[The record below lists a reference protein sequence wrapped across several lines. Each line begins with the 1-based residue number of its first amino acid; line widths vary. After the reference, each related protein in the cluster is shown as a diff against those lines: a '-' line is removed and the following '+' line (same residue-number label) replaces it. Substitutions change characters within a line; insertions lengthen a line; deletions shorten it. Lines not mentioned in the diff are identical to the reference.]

1 VAAVA
6 HDVQM
11 IPTPPPAIHPELRT
25 LARFLPR
32 GLTPRSLQ
40 RVRRLESLQARV
52 APALGRVVPPSKRRQ
67 VEVVSVGTAGARV
80 HRPRP
85 GIASDG
91 PLPAVLWIH
100 GGGYVIGSASQDD
113 ALCRHFADEL
123 GAVVVSVEYRRAPEH
138 PFPAPLEDCHDVLVW
153 LADLDEVDAGRI
165 AIGGASAGGGLAA
178 GLALMARD
186 RAQVA
191 PVLQLLVYP
200 MLDDRTVLRTDL
212 DQRGY
217 RLWNNASNALGW
229 RSYLG
234 AEPGAADLPDHAVPA
249 RAEDLSGLPPAWL
262 GVGTLD
268 LFLDEDLAYAA
279 RLEEAGVPCGLT
291 VLDGAFHG
299 FDRLAPRSTPARQL
313 RAAQL
318 DALRAALGTPATT

>member
-11 IPTPPPAIHPELRT
+11 IPTPPPAIHPELRN

-52 APALGRVVPPSKRRQ
+52 APALERVVPPSKGRR
-67 VEVVSVGTAGARV
+67 VELVSVGTAGARV
-80 HRPRP
+80 HRPSHAP
-85 GIASDG
+85 DG

-100 GGGYVIGSASQDD
+100 GGGYVIGSAAQDD
-113 ALCRHFADEL
+113 ALCRHFADQL
-123 GAVVVSVEYRRAPEH
+123 GAVVASVEYRRAPEH
-138 PFPAPLEDCHDVLVW
+138 PFPAPLEDCHEVLVW
-153 LADLDEVDAGRI
+153 LAGLNEVDEGRI

-186 RAQVA
+186 RASVT

-200 MLDDRTVLRTDL
+200 MLDDRTVARRDL
-212 DQRGY
+212 DESGY

-234 AEPGAADLPDHAVPA
+234 AEPGSADLPDHAVPA
-249 RAEDLSGLPPAWL
+249 RAEDLRGLPPAWL

-279 RLEEAGVPCGLT
+279 RLEEAGVPVELT

-318 DALRAALGTPATT
+318 DALRAALGTPAPA